1 MTTIMEKCFFKKPT
15 QRIFSYELDKKCK
28 TYLKS
33 VSLMDI
39 MKTDSMEKLSCTSIE
54 KCYWSFY

>member
-1 MTTIMEKCFFKKPT
+1 MEKCFFKKPT
-15 QRIFSYELDKKCK
+15 QRISSYKLDKKCK

-33 VSLMDI
+33 ISLMDI